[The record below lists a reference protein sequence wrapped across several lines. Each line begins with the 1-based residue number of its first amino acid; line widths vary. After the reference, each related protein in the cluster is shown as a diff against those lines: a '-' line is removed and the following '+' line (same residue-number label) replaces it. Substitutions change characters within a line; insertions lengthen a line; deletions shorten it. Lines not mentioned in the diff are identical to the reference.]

1 MDITKSL
8 SLFVALLMTGFV
20 AMAQTENP
28 DPDSDTETIIITSDT
43 TEILLGKRKFIII
56 SDDEGKKLEIKKPS
70 DDDWE
75 EEEDNDADEAEHEE
89 GDDDWDPD
97 YEKKESKK
105 KYSDVGLLAFDLGHT
120 DYFVDNKYGID
131 AAGNPALELKAF
143 RPGSHVA
150 LHFLP
155 TTVSMIQGVVNLK
168 SAITIDWSNYYFV
181 NDITLQE
188 GAETLVIDTTG
199 INFDKNKLTARY
211 VQIPLLFNINTDPGG
226 DDGVSMSFGVYG
238 GILWKS
244 WTKQVSGELGKV
256 KVDGDYN
263 LNPYR
268 YGLMARLD
276 FKWFDIYAMYN
287 LSNLFDEGIA
297 PETQTLVAG
306 INIIDF

>member
-1 MDITKSL
+1 MDITKSF
-8 SLFVALLMTGFV
+8 SLILALLMTGFV
-20 AMAQTENP
+20 AMAQTETPEN
-28 DPDSDTETIIITSDT
+28 DGDTETIIITSDT

-56 SDDEGKKLEIKKPS
+56 SDDEGKKLEVKKSS

-75 EEEDNDADEAEHEE
+75 DEEESEDE
-89 GDDDWDPD
+89 GDWNPD

-105 KYSDVGLLAFDLGHT
+105 KYSDVGFLALDLGHT
-120 DYFVDNKYGID
+120 DYFVDNKYGVD

-155 TTVSMIQGVVNLK
+155 TTVSMVRGVVNLK
-168 SAITIDWSNYYFV
+168 AAVTVDWNNYYFV
-181 NDITLQE
+181 NDITLRE
-188 GAETLVIDTTG
+188 GTESLDIDTTG

-211 VQIPLLFNINTDPGG
+211 VQVPLLLNINTDPGG

-244 WTKQVSGELGKV
+244 WTKQVSSELGKV

-263 LNPYR
+263 LSPFR

-287 LSNLFDEGIA
+287 LSTLFDEGVS
-297 PETQTLVAG
+297 PQTQTLMAG